1 VPEYLASTEVVRT
14 SDWEPRT
21 RTTQRDATP
30 AARLALSEVTTYH
43 WPFKDDV
50 FAYREAGI
58 GAIGIWRTK
67 LERFGEE
74 RGIDLVGESGLEV
87 SSLAWAGGFTGS
99 AGYSFDEAVIDARQ
113 ALQVAADLG
122 ADCLVISGGARGNHT
137 AGHARRL
144 VIEGLAALA
153 GDAAELGV
161 QLAVQ
166 PMHRSFY
173 RDWTFLSSI
182 DQTLDLLTACNHP
195 SVRMAFDMFSLWGE
209 PRLFDRIDEV
219 AGQVAIVKL
228 SDWREPLQS
237 EYDRCLPGD
246 GVVPLT
252 DITRAF
258 LNAGYRG
265 FFEIEVWSEAVWESD
280 YGEVLR
286 DCRRRFDALGNP
298 VSVLG
303 AMVSRR

>member
-1 VPEYLASTEVVRT
+1 
-14 SDWEPRT
+14 
-21 RTTQRDATP
+21 
-30 AARLALSEVTTYH
+30 VTTYH
-43 WPFKDDV
+43 WSFQEDV
-50 FAYREAGI
+50 VAYREAGI

-74 RGIDLVGESGLEV
+74 RGIDLVQESGLEV

-113 ALQVAADLG
+113 ALRVAADLG
-122 ADCLVISGGARGNHT
+122 ADCLIVSGGGRGHHT

-144 VIEGLAALA
+144 VVDGLTLLA
-153 GDAAELGV
+153 EDAAELGV

-166 PMHRSFY
+166 PMHHSFY

-182 DQTLDLLTACNHP
+182 DQTLDVLTACDHP
-195 SVRMAFDMFSLWGE
+195 SVRMAFDVFSLWRE

-228 SDWREPLQS
+228 SDWREPLRS

-246 GVVPLT
+246 GVVPLVDMT
-252 DITRAF
+252 QAF

-265 FFEIEVWSEAVWESD
+265 QFEIEVWSEAMWESD

-298 VSVLG
+298 VSPLNRLSANCEG
-303 AMVSRR
+303 PLF